1 MFLAWAPA
9 KTISGLSAA
18 FILVNSLSGL
28 LALFGKIPAIENIQ
42 YAWIG
47 IVLMFGWMGAQ
58 VGVQRANFIWIKR
71 LLAVVLMVASFKLF
85 LQ

>member
-1 MFLAWAPA
+1 L
-9 KTISGLSAA
+9 
-18 FILVNSLSGL
+18 
-28 LALFGKIPAIENIQ
+28 
-42 YAWIG
+42 IG
-47 IVLMFGWMGAQ
+47 IVLVFGWVGAQ